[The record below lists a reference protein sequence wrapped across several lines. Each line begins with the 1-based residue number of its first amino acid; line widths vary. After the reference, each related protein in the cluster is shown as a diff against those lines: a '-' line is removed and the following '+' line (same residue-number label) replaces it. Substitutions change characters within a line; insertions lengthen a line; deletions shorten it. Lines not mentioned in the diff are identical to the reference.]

1 MDPVRRPR
9 IKICCIMSID
19 EARLAVAAGASA
31 VGLVGP
37 MPGGPGVIPDAVIAS
52 IAPEVPPPVAT
63 FLLTSERTAEGIAA
77 HYRRARTTAVQ
88 IVDRPSGDIY
98 AELRERLPGVKLVQ
112 VIHVTGP
119 ASADEAASLTGKVDA
134 LLLDSGSAESA
145 ELGGTGRR
153 HDWTI
158 SRLIRENSPLPVFL
172 AGGLRPGNVRE
183 AIDTVGPFALDVC
196 SGVRT
201 NGRLDTVK
209 LTAFFTEAGYS

>member
-1 MDPVRRPR
+1 M
-9 IKICCIMSID
+9 MSAD

-37 MPGGPGVIPDAVIAS
+37 MPSGPGVIPDAAIAS
-52 IAPEVPPPVAT
+52 IARRVPPGVAT
-63 FLLTSERTAEGIAA
+63 FLLTSERTADGIVA
-77 HYRRARTTAVQ
+77 HHQRTRTSALQ
-88 IVDRPSGDIY
+88 IVDRPAGDIY

-112 VIHVTGP
+112 VVHVTGP

-134 LLLDSGSAESA
+134 LLLDSGRPELA

-153 HDWTI
+153 HDWTT
-158 SRLIRENSPLPVFL
+158 SRRIREESPLPVFL
-172 AGGLRPGNVRE
+172 AGGLAPGNVRE

-201 NGRLDTVK
+201 GGRLDPAK
-209 LTAFFTEAGYS
+209 LTAFFTAAGY